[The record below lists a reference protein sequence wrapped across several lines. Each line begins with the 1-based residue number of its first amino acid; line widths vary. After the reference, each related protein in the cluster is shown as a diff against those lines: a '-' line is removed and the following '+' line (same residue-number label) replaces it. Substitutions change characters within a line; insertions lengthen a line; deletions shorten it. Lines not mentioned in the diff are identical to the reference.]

1 MLPRKIPKKGNRTA
15 RWKSQAHCTFVRG
28 HHCSVPGC
36 EEMPIEVAHVRCGS
50 DAGMGRK
57 PSDWHT
63 ISLCREHHSQQHAI
77 GEGSFEDMHGI
88 SMADLADAFA
98 KSSPKKAEI
107 ERAKKD
113 RGL

>member
-15 RWKSQAHCTFVRG
+15 RWKSQAHCNFVRG
-28 HHCSVPGC
+28 HHCCVPRC

-63 ISLCREHHSQQHAI
+63 ISLCREHHAQQHAI
-77 GEGSFEDMHGI
+77 GEGSFEDLYSI
-88 SMADLADAFA
+88 DMAELAEEFA
-98 KSSPKKAEI
+98 KASPKWREI
-107 ERAKKD
+107 QEARRNAA
-113 RGL
+113 